1 MRSRIVLIIV
11 AVGLGAASL
20 GISLWAQD
28 LFFAVLGALLIALPL
43 FVLRGRRKRPGSGIQ
58 PSRGEYP
65 YRPGIESR
73 LPDDRITTRGYAAAH
88 PQQFSHWA
96 HGPHNVYGE
105 EIDMADW
112 ENWRI
117 NYYGK

>member
-1 MRSRIVLIIV
+1 
-11 AVGLGAASL
+11 VGLGAASL

-28 LFFAVLGALLIALPL
+28 LFFAVLGALLIAVPL
-43 FVLRGRRKRPGSGIQ
+43 FVLRGRKERTRPGKRP
-58 PSRGEYP
+58 PHRGYP

-73 LPDDRITTRGYAAAH
+73 LSDGRITTRGYAAAH